1 MYRHIVALLVIALS
15 IGVLPLAAQTSS
27 LQGVVSDQTGAVV
40 PGAAVTIT
48 NTETSASRQELSDD
62 TGTYKFLQV
71 MPGPYKV
78 EVQLPGFTTKVSQV
92 VLQVGQPAT
101 LNLELAVGQAT
112 DVVSVEAEA
121 TAINVENATVG
132 NPFTEKQVNELP
144 LQTRNVVALLSQEP
158 GVASTGQVLGARPDQ
173 NNVTLDGA
181 NVTDTRGADGFNSV
195 LQIPLDS
202 VQEFRTTIAGQGADV
217 GHSAGGQVT
226 LVTKSGT
233 NAFHGSVYEYNRN
246 TDFEANDWFSNRAG
260 VARPAL
266 IRNQYGFSA
275 GGPIKKN
282 RLFFFYN
289 WEGRKDRSQSAAT
302 AIVPSDTFRQGFVK
316 VLLKSGQTVTLTPAD
331 VKAIDPLGI
340 GANPYITNLMQ
351 SYPSGNN
358 PGAVADKGL
367 NFNEVLFNA
376 AQPLNNHVQV
386 AKLDYI
392 LDSAAKHTV
401 SVRGTL
407 VGDSQIP
414 NTGCAASTVSTTPTC
429 GLAIFPGQ
437 APVSQ
442 TLDNSRGISARYT
455 YVVTPALVNVFNYG
469 YTRLGNATTG
479 SLNVLPSFG
488 FTPLQPLV
496 RGSSRIAPTPNI
508 TDDLTWTK
516 GKHTFQMGFNYIIA
530 KNITSIANNEPS
542 YSYSR
547 NVLLGLGNDITNAVT
562 AYIQKTIPGA
572 ALSSTTNVANAFG
585 AAFGL
590 LNSGSATYNFGINGQ
605 PIAFG
610 QPITRDFIERSP
622 EEYFQDTWKIKPNL
636 TMIAGIR
643 YSIYGVPYAEDGV
656 QVVPQTNMNAYFG
669 ERIGA
674 ALAGIPNRLVPDANI
689 TYMVGGPVNHGPGYY
704 PQDNKDWAPRL
715 SLAYSPKD
723 GGLLEKF
730 MGKGSVIR
738 AGGSLVYDNYGN
750 GLAAQFANGGSPGL
764 ATKVQQASNTNFTS
778 SPRYNG
784 TAATL
789 TTLSTATGGA
799 FPYTPPTIIGGF
811 TSFTAVQSDL
821 KAPYEYLLNLNY
833 ARPLP
838 KHMTIEVGYAGRLSH
853 RALLTQDFGQ
863 PLENFTDPKSGQ
875 TFAQAAKVLA
885 NLYNT
890 GLTTSQVKANPSLV
904 PAQPFAENMLGNL
917 AGFYIPGSASANLFY
932 DAYNVYLGSWTD
944 TINDNDRI
952 RQFNGGCIVVTGCN
966 TFFPTQDS
974 GVLAYTNAGVA
985 NFHSMTVSLRRTVSS
1000 GWGYDFNYTW
1010 SHAIDNA
1017 SGSEGSSNAAGGT
1030 GPTNVQNAFCPK
1042 CSMGPAD
1049 YDARHTINANAVVEL
1064 PVGKGKMFL
1073 SNGPKI
1079 VDGILGGWQVSTLF
1093 TFHTGNPVSCTASGI
1108 YNSNYLN
1115 SSLCILAPGVNK
1127 VPDSHLQFD
1136 NFGFPSLFANVNAGN
1151 DLVPGYAGAV
1161 GYRGILRGLHYWNDD
1176 MSISKA
1182 FRIREGKQVAFRV
1195 EAYNLFNTVTFA
1207 NSSTTNLAISPI
1219 PGVTSAGSYAAFGS
1233 STFGEITSSSS
1244 SAAPRVLQMA
1254 LRFTF

>member
-1 MYRHIVALLVIALS
+1 MYRHIVALLIIVLS

-27 LQGVVSDQTGAVV
+27 LQGIITDQSAGVV

-48 NTETSASRQELSDD
+48 NTETSSSRQELSDD
-62 TGTYKFLQV
+62 TGTYRFLQV

-92 VLQVGQPAT
+92 ILQVGQPAT

-132 NPFTEKQVNELP
+132 NPFTEKQVVELP

-158 GVASTGQVLGARPDQ
+158 GVSSTGQVLGARPDQ

-181 NVTDTRGADGFNSV
+181 NVTDSRGSDGFNSV

-202 VQEFRTTIAGQGADV
+202 VQEFRTTIAGQGADQ

-246 TDFEANDWFSNRAG
+246 TDFEANDWFSNRAH

-302 AIVPSDTFRQGFVK
+302 AIVPSDTFKQGFLK
-316 VLLKSGQTVTLTPAD
+316 VLLKSGQTVTLSPAD
-331 VKAIDPLGI
+331 IKAIDPLGL
-340 GANPYITNLMQ
+340 GANPYIASLAQ
-351 SYPSGNN
+351 KYPSGNN

-367 NFNEVLFNA
+367 NFNELLFNA

-392 LDSAAKHTV
+392 IDSASKHTV

-414 NTGCAASTVSTTPTC
+414 GTGCGTSTVSTTC
-429 GLAIFPGQ
+429 GLALFPGQ
-437 APVSQ
+437 SPVSQ
-442 TLDNSRGISARYT
+442 TLDNSRGISTRYT
-455 YVVTPALVNVFNYG
+455 YVVTPTVVNVFNYG

-479 SLNVLPSFG
+479 SLNVLPTFG
-488 FTPLQPLV
+488 FSPLQPLV
-496 RGSSRIAPTPNI
+496 RGSTRIAPTPNI

-530 KNITSIANNEPS
+530 KNITSVANNEPS
-542 YSYSR
+542 YSFSR

-585 AAFGL
+585 AMFGM
-590 LNSGSATYNFGINGQ
+590 LNSGSATYNFNINGQ
-605 PIAFG
+605 PIPFG
-610 QPITRDFIERSP
+610 QPITRDFISRSP

-643 YSIYGVPYAEDGV
+643 YAIYGVPYAEDGV
-656 QVVPQTNMNAYFG
+656 QVVPQTNMNAFFSD
-669 ERIGA
+669 RIGA
-674 ALAGIPNRLVPDANI
+674 ALTGTPDRLVPNANI
-689 TYMVGGPVNHGPGYY
+689 TYIVGGPVNHGPGYY

-715 SLAYSPKD
+715 SFAYSPKD
-723 GGLLEKF
+723 GGLLEKI

-750 GLAAQFANGGSPGL
+750 GLAAQFSNGGSPGL
-764 ATKVQQASNTNFTS
+764 ATKVQQALNTNYSTA
-778 SPRYNG
+778 PRYDG
-784 TAATL
+784 TPATY

-811 TSFTAVQSDL
+811 TNFTAVQSDL
-821 KAPYEYLLNLNY
+821 KAPYAYLLNLNY

-863 PLENFTDPKSGQ
+863 PLEAFTDPKSGQ
-875 TFAQAAKVLA
+875 TFSQAAQVLA

-890 GLTTSQVKANPSLV
+890 GLTPSQVAANPNLV
-904 PAQPFAENMLGNL
+904 PVQPFPENMIPAL
-917 AGFYIPGSASANLFY
+917 AGRYIPGSASANLFY
-932 DAYNVYLGSWTD
+932 DAYNNFLGSWTD
-944 TINDNDRI
+944 TINDNDRT
-952 RQFNGGCIVVTGCN
+952 RQSNGSCMIKTGCN
-966 TFFPTQDS
+966 TFFPLQAS
-974 GVLAYTNAGVA
+974 GVQAYTNAGTA
-985 NFHSMTVSLRRTVSS
+985 NFHSMTVSLRRTVSN

-1017 SGSEGSSNAAGGT
+1017 SGSEGSAQTTATGA
-1030 GPTNVQNAFCPK
+1030 GPTNVQNAFCPR

-1049 YDARHTINANAVVEL
+1049 YDARHTVNANAVVEL
-1064 PVGKGKMFL
+1064 PVGKGKMFM
-1073 SNGPKI
+1073 SGAPKI
-1079 VDGILGGWQVSTLF
+1079 VDAIIGGWQVSTLF

-1115 SSLCILAPGVNK
+1115 SSLCILAPGVINT
-1127 VPDSHLQFD
+1127 PQSHLQFD
-1136 NFGFPSLFANVNAGN
+1136 NLGFPSLFGNVNAGN
-1151 DLVPGYAGAV
+1151 NFVPAYAGVV
-1161 GYRGILRGLHYWNDD
+1161 GYRGILRGLDSWNDD
-1176 MSISKA
+1176 MSVSKA
-1182 FRIREGKQVAFRV
+1182 FRVREGKQLTFRV
-1195 EAYNLFNTVTFA
+1195 EAYNLTNRVNFA
-1207 NSSTTNLAISPI
+1207 NSSATNLAISPI
-1219 PGVTSAGSYAAFGS
+1219 PGLTSTGSYAAFGS
-1233 STFGEITSSSS
+1233 STFGEITSS
-1244 SAAPRVLQMA
+1244 ATGTAPRVLQMA